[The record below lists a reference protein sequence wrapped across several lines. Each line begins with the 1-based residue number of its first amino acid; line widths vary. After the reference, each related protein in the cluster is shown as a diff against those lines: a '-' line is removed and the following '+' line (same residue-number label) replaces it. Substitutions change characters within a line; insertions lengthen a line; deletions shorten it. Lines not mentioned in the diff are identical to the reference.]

1 MTKITEYRISELR
14 KSIQAL
20 RFYFNEFLNKPT
32 EDANLPNNIKK
43 KKKYLKLQTL
53 KITSL
58 KTIKMK

>member
-43 KKKYLKLQTL
+43 KIFKASNFKK
-53 KITSL
+53 
-58 KTIKMK
+58 

>member
-43 KKKYLKLQTL
+43 KKYLKLQTL

>member
-32 EDANLPNNIKK
+32 KDANLQTIFRKKNI
-43 KKKYLKLQTL
+43 
-53 KITSL
+53 
-58 KTIKMK
+58 